1 MMLDYLEKQ
10 LIRHEGMRIKPYT
23 DTVGKLTIGVGRNLT
38 DVGLS
43 EEEVMVLLK
52 NDINKVVN
60 DLTDYLGWWNTLDE
74 SRRIVLMNLCF
85 NLGITRLLGF
95 RKFLLSLQEGD
106 YEKAA
111 QHMEDS
117 MWHKQVKGRA
127 IELEQI
133 MRTGEL

>member
-1 MMLDYLEKQ
+1 
-10 LIRHEGMRIKPYT
+10 
-23 DTVGKLTIGVGRNLT
+23 
-38 DVGLS
+38 
-43 EEEVMVLLK
+43 
-52 NDINKVVN
+52 
-60 DLTDYLGWWNTLDE
+60 
-74 SRRIVLMNLCF
+74 MNMCF